1 VDDHPSGAQ
10 PDSPEPTTPSE
21 VPAPPGDPMPPSE
34 VPAPPGDPIPA
45 PPSAMA
51 APPEGPAPV
60 AWEPATPTKS
70 SRGILIVGAIV
81 VVIVVVA
88 IVGLIGYINANL
100 SPYDEATN
108 RVAQRLEADPAFKA
122 KYGNLDHDAAVQAGI
137 TLVKDGVDRVDDATQ
152 LTLFQ
157 ATAKV
162 LDLADPDSCSALA
175 QGTEDPDIVV
185 PILKKL
191 DQETLDSYFDATATA
206 ALASVHGDPLR
217 DAPTDDEQAAAGAA
231 WSVATG
237 ADKFQADLGVLQDPA
252 GHTASE
258 VCDADRE
265 LIHAALTLGEQDRT
279 TIVRVVYKGSGG

>member
-1 VDDHPSGAQ
+1 MPAATPPGPGATSL
-10 PDSPEPTTPSE
+10 PDG
-21 VPAPPGDPMPPSE
+21 VAPPAS
-34 VPAPPGDPIPA
+34 
-45 PPSAMA
+45 
-51 APPEGPAPV
+51 PPEGPSPV
-60 AWEPATPTKS
+60 AWEAATPTKS
-70 SRGILIVGAIV
+70 SRGILIIGALVVAV
-81 VVIVVVA
+81 VVIGV
-88 IVGLIGYINANL
+88 IGVIAYIGANL
-100 SPYDEATN
+100 SPYDAATD

-191 DQETLDSYFDATATA
+191 DQATLDTYFDATATA

-237 ADKFQADLGVLQDPA
+237 ADKFQADLGVLGDPA
-252 GHTASE
+252 SHTSTE

-265 LIHAALTLGEQDRT
+265 LIRAALALDPQDRT